1 MRKINIVI
9 TFMLGV
15 VMCVSAQESNDKVT
29 NKKGISILPAAGDF
43 AIGLEALSSEF
54 ALLMSSAKTEP
65 EDKITINDMN
75 MDNIN
80 PFLFI
85 ILPHLM
91 ILNTC

>member
-1 MRKINIVI
+1 
-9 TFMLGV
+9 
-15 VMCVSAQESNDKVT
+15 
-29 NKKGISILPAAGDF
+29 
-43 AIGLEALSSEF
+43 
-54 ALLMSSAKTEP
+54 MSSAKTEP

>member
-1 MRKINIVI
+1 M
-9 TFMLGV
+9 
-15 VMCVSAQESNDKVT
+15 
-29 NKKGISILPAAGDF
+29 
-43 AIGLEALSSEF
+43 LSSEF

-85 ILPHLM
+85 IIPHLM

>member
-1 MRKINIVI
+1 
-9 TFMLGV
+9 
-15 VMCVSAQESNDKVT
+15 
-29 NKKGISILPAAGDF
+29 
-43 AIGLEALSSEF
+43 
-54 ALLMSSAKTEP
+54 MSSAKTEP

-91 ILNTC
+91 ILNTCYVLNDISFVYSYDKYFDLNFYYICFKSRV